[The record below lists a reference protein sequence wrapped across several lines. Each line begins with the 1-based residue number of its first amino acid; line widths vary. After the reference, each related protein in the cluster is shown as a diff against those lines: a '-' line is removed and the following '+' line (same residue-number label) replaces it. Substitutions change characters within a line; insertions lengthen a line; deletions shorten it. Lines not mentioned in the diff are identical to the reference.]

1 VVSIA
6 QDPPSAA
13 PAGARLLI
21 VDDDPRVRRTFST
34 AMQRVGLHV
43 FTAEDAA
50 SAIKLATQTPP
61 DLVLVDYNMA
71 VLGTEVVRALKAQL
85 GAAVWVAVISGHDDE
100 ATRAVCF
107 DAGADD
113 VIGKPVILSELRR
126 RMIAVARMQQAHVEN
141 RLGREHADRLIA
153 YGAEASAML
162 AHDLNNGLALA
173 LANMTFLQDVVELG
187 DDESSALEATI
198 HAVRRMSGLVANLVD
213 ISRFEDAS
221 VRPALAPVKVRG
233 LIDDVL
239 GVHGGDRKLNYI
251 NDTPADLTAQFD
263 TGLIERVLH
272 NLVGNAVR
280 YCAEGGK
287 IIVVAQQHEDAG
299 VAIDVI
305 NDGPLISAEMRER
318 LFAKYAKGA
327 GGKRG
332 FGLYFCRLACE
343 AHGGAIEYSPVGERS
358 RFSIRLPGR

>member
-1 VVSIA
+1 MVSIA
-6 QDPPSAA
+6 QDLPAAA

-50 SAIKLATQTPP
+50 SAIKLAMQTPP

-71 VLGTEVVRALKAQL
+71 VLGTEVVRALKAQY
-85 GAAVWVAVISGHDDE
+85 GTAVWIAVISGHDDA
-100 ATRAVCF
+100 ATRAICF

-113 VIGKPVILSELRR
+113 VIGKPVNLSELRR
-126 RMIAVARMQQAHVEN
+126 RVVAVARMQQAHVEN
-141 RLGREHADRLIA
+141 RLAREHADRLIA

-187 DDESSALEATI
+187 DDESSALSATI

-221 VRPALAPVKVRG
+221 VRPALESVKVRG

-239 GVHGGDRKLNYI
+239 GVHGGDRKLTYV
-251 NDTPADLTAQFD
+251 NDTPADLAAMFD
-263 TGLIERVLH
+263 AALVERVLH

-280 YCAEGGK
+280 YCADGGK
-287 IIVVAQQHEDAG
+287 ITVVAEQHDDAS
-299 VAIDVI
+299 VSIHVI
-305 NDGPLISAEMRER
+305 NDGPLITSEMRER
-318 LFAKYAKGA
+318 LFAKYAKCA

-343 AHGGAIEYSPVGERS
+343 AHGGTIEYAPIGERS